1 MAKRTKLGL
10 DIEAGLREAIL
21 HRKGKPAAQ
30 RSSRQASDHENV
42 SDEPFAPVR
51 HDRKAALERAMQ
63 RPGFKEAWE
72 GRSDLGDAPELTDT
86 WFDRAEFK
94 VGGDAVDPNSFTT
107 RRTDEIGLQA
117 TRKMTPSPAKDDA
130 LGSGTE

>member
-10 DIEAGLREAIL
+10 EVEAGLREAIL
-21 HRKGKPAAQ
+21 HRKVKLAVQ

-51 HDRKAALERAMQ
+51 HDRKVALERAMQ

-72 GRSDLGDAPELTDT
+72 GESDLGDAPELNDT

-94 VGGDAVDPNSFTT
+94 VGGQAVDPHSFKT
-107 RRTDEIGLQA
+107 RSADETSRQGTQKN
-117 TRKMTPSPAKDDA
+117 RPNPSKAVAPGPD
-130 LGSGTE
+130 TE

>member
-1 MAKRTKLGL
+1 MVKRTKLGL

-21 HRKGKPAAQ
+21 HRKGKLAVQP
-30 RSSRQASDHENV
+30 SSRQASDHENV

-72 GRSDLGDAPELTDT
+72 GKSDLRDAPELTDT
-86 WFDRAEFK
+86 WFDQAEFK
-94 VGGDAVDPNSFTT
+94 VGGDALDPNSFTA
-107 RRTDEIGLQA
+107 RRADEIGLQA
-117 TRKMTPSPAKDDA
+117 IREIRPSPSKDDA
-130 LGSGTE
+130 SGSRAK

>member
-10 DIEAGLREAIL
+10 EIEAGLRDTIL
-21 HRKGKPAAQ
+21 HRKGKLAVESYA
-30 RSSRQASDHENV
+30 RQAADHENV

-51 HDRKAALERAMQ
+51 HDRKAALARAMQ

-72 GRSDLGDAPELTDT
+72 GKSDLGDAPELTDT

-94 VGGDAVDPNSFTT
+94 VGGNDADPNSFTP
-107 RRTDEIGLQA
+107 RSADEIGRETSQKN
-117 TRKMTPSPAKDDA
+117 RPNPSRAEAPSAD
-130 LGSGTE
+130 TE

>member
-10 DIEAGLREAIL
+10 EIEGGLREAIL
-21 HRKGKPAAQ
+21 HRRGKHAAQ
-30 RSSRQASDHENV
+30 SSPRQASDYENV

-72 GRSDLGDAPELTDT
+72 GKFDLADAPELTDT

-94 VGGDAVDPNSFTT
+94 VGGNAVDPNSFTT
-107 RRTDEIGLQA
+107 KRTDAIGLQA
-117 TRKMTPSPAKDDA
+117 TRKITPSPTKDDA
-130 LGSGTE
+130 LGSEIE